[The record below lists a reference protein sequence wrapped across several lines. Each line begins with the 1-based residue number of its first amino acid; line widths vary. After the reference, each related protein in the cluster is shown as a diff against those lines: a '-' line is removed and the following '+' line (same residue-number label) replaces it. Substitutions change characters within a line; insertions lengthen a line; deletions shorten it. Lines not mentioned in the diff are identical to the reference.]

1 MRRVSLFVYGTLQ
14 PHAGTRM
21 GQWIAA
27 RLESAEPARVP
38 GRIRAVKGGNGWFPA
53 LVSPRSGARVQGTLC
68 RLALHPGDLAKLD
81 RYEGREYRRVSLPV
95 RAASGRGA
103 RAQVYC
109 WRVALPDAAPV
120 IRDGDYLG
128 WLERTG
134 RKAFTTLRNGA

>member
-1 MRRVSLFVYGTLQ
+1 
-14 PHAGTRM
+14 M
-21 GQWIAA
+21 GQWIAD

-68 RLALHPGDLAKLD
+68 QLVLRAGELAKLD

-95 RAASGRGA
+95 RTASGRSA

-109 WRVALPDAAPV
+109 WRVALPDGALV
-120 IRDGDYLG
+120 IRGGNYLG

-134 RKAFTTLRNGA
+134 RQAFTTLRNGA